1 EAEPVF
7 RRLLKNHK
15 SRTRVMIA
23 MRHISKPKPNVN
35 LNPFP
40 LLERGSIP
48 LKTNTAPTSNIV
60 NDVIKGKSIFQRIKL
75 IMAKTVAVNAN
86 IISIIKNTFFRFLHT
101 EGIAVFFSLGL

>member
-1 EAEPVF
+1 
-7 RRLLKNHK
+7 
-15 SRTRVMIA
+15 

-40 LLERGSIP
+40 LLERDSIP

-101 EGIAVFFSLGL
+101 EGIAVFFH